1 MGLIA
6 ELGRLAVGSWSPGGS
21 GGGYIATGT
30 YAGHSDPAFGDTTAL
45 ELLSVDIQ
53 RCKLI
58 PTSTLKTQ
66 SKFCSLDWGNPSRS
80 HPAGLIA
87 GGLADGTVCVWD
99 AATVLRTPKS
109 HDDSHAVV
117 YSSATE
123 SNKHTAPVRGVAFN
137 PSMQRS
143 LLASG
148 GADGQVLIWDLSN
161 PSAGVT
167 CRHPASKSGSATA
180 PSKEDVTTLAWNRK
194 VHNILSTATN
204 AGVMN
209 VWDLKQSR
217 QVISIRNPRGRL
229 RCSSLAWHPEIPT
242 QIVITCDE
250 DDSTGALLWD
260 LRNATSPVMSFAH
273 HSPKGI
279 VSASWSSHDSDLLLT
294 SSKDSRTVVVSVS
307 SGEVVIDSRPV
318 ADWNFDVKWSPR
330 IPGLYLASSIEGRL
344 SVNSVLTAPSAPSVS
359 SETATALAESF
370 GASAGDFRSGMA
382 DQSPRTTDAQNV
394 MYNLNR
400 PPSWMK
406 RQSGVSLVFGGL
418 KAHFSAKDGANVNMD
433 SFAENIPPLS
443 SIPGK
448 LDKMLMDLTAENP
461 SLALDWCNEKI
472 SAAESPKDKMG
483 WEVLSILF
491 GTDSRRKLIEYLGFS
506 LPPKDAGDD
515 IAMPVYGLLQ
525 SQPIAVPVRPAPPS
539 SSTDRN
545 DTSISNVATSPTNG
559 VSSTP
564 LDGPAPWDVT
574 EPFQDGDTAKG
585 SLLDGDDAQKE
596 ANGSVN
602 PSETTDADAEDDSGK
617 YESQPFVGKSPKE
630 IDVIIRRAVIVG
642 DFKTAVDACL
652 HAEKTADALVIAHAG
667 GPDLWY
673 YTQAEYLSKV
683 DLSSGSKV
691 IGAVAGQ
698 KSKMD
703 EYIIQASESGDEIWK
718 EALAA
723 LITYTPAEELFEAC
737 TALGNRLMHKKN
749 DAGAL
754 VCFLCASN
762 IGMVASTW
770 ICESP
775 VKGKSTSAMM
785 KHRVERLCNLVERV
799 RLFTTAVVLSQ
810 GEHEIGS
817 VRAFDEVSG
826 SILCEFG
833 ALLAAHGN
841 YYAAVTYLS
850 NLDPTYSCGY
860 GSAEE
865 LNMRA
870 SDCLAISESSNVTE
884 FPSVGNNSSRE
895 YSYDQN
901 AIDNFPA
908 QNFGGPTQSYV
919 NPSTIGR
926 ESKPYDARVPSN
938 LNDSSTQVNQAP
950 YGQSYGLGLP
960 SLPPVPRNT
969 YGPVSTDTRST
980 PNSALPPPP
989 LGPAPVPSAGIVS
1002 AGAGNVRPG
1011 RDPTSVYAD
1020 SSVNSLPVPPPQMPP
1035 PYVPP
1040 PHVPA
1045 PNVPPPHVPAPNVPS
1060 PPLRPSHAPPPHE
1073 PSVGPPAFSRNTGVP
1088 QPSGNF
1094 TEHTGDGTMPDA
1106 NGGYGRQ
1113 GYYSSY
1119 SSSSMHQNVHAPP
1132 PPPPPP
1138 TNGEAPVPTSIYA
1151 KGNEGMGANLP
1162 PSAEVAVEKLRQ
1174 TRALSTSGTPG
1185 GPPKRS
1191 GSASSSLSALVAETV
1206 YLDKADVSKIGQN
1219 EIVIVKA
1226 LRNALN
1232 QARAMN
1238 QSGIHRRKMDDVNKR
1253 LGKLVAGLNA
1263 GLVDRDIVEKMES
1276 IAKALEKSNYQA
1288 IHSMVAELSKQ
1299 YWDTNRQWI
1308 QGLKWLVDAVVSGR

>member
-6 ELGRLAVGSWSPGGS
+6 ELGRLAVGSWSPGGN

-30 YAGHSDPAFGDTTAL
+30 YAGQTDPSFGETTAL

-58 PTSTLKTQ
+58 PTATLKTS

-99 AATVLRTPKS
+99 AASVLRTPKS
-109 HDDSHAVV
+109 HDDNYAVL

-167 CRHPASKSGSATA
+167 SRHPASKSGSATGS
-180 PSKEDVTTLAWNRK
+180 SKEDVTTIAWNRK

-229 RCSSLAWHPEIPT
+229 RCSSLAWHPEVPT

-279 VSASWSSHDSDLLLT
+279 VSASWSSHDPDLLLT

-318 ADWNFDVKWSPR
+318 SDWNFDVKWSPR
-330 IPGLYLASSIEGRL
+330 IPGLYLASSVEGRL

-382 DQSPRTTDAQNV
+382 DQSPRTTDSQNV
-394 MYNLNR
+394 LYNLNR
-400 PPSWMK
+400 PPSWMNC
-406 RQSGVSLVFGGL
+406 QSGVSLVFGGL
-418 KAHFSAKDGANVNMD
+418 KAHFFSKDGPNINVD
-433 SFAENIPPLS
+433 SFVENIPPLS
-443 SIPGK
+443 SVPGK
-448 LDKMLMDLTAENP
+448 LDKMLMDLTAEDP
-461 SLALDWCNEKI
+461 SPALDWCKEK
-472 SAAESPKDKMG
+472 SLTAESPKDKMG

-491 GTDSRRKLIEYLGFS
+491 STDSRRKLVKYLGFS
-506 LPPKDAGDD
+506 LPPKDAGDE
-515 IAMPVYGLLQ
+515 ITMPVYGLLQ
-525 SQPIAVPVRPAPPS
+525 SQPIAVPVRPVPPS
-539 SSTDRN
+539 SPTGEN
-545 DTSISNVATSPTNG
+545 DTSMSHAPNTPKNVMTA
-559 VSSTP
+559 VP
-564 LDGPAPWDVT
+564 LDGPAPWDMS
-574 EPFQDGDTAKG
+574 EPYQEGEMAKG
-585 SLLDGDDAQKE
+585 SLLDGDDADKTT
-596 ANGSVN
+596 NGSVK
-602 PSETTDADAEDDSGK
+602 PSESISAEVEDDTGK
-617 YESQPFVGKSPKE
+617 GDIQAFAGKSPKD
-630 IDVIIRRAVIVG
+630 IDEIIRRAVIVG

-652 HAEKTADALVIAHAG
+652 HTEKIADALVIAHAG

-683 DLSSGSKV
+683 DLSSGPRV

-703 EYIIQASESGDEIWK
+703 EYIIQAAESEGEIWK

-723 LITYTPAEELFEAC
+723 LLTYTPTEELFEAC

-749 DAGAL
+749 DTGAL
-754 VCFLCASN
+754 VCYLCASN

-770 ICESP
+770 ISGLI
-775 VKGKSTSAMM
+775 VKGKSTSSML
-785 KHRVERLCNLVERV
+785 KYRTEQLCDLVERV

-810 GEHEIGS
+810 GEHEIGN
-817 VRAFDEVSG
+817 VRAFDDVSG

-833 ALLAAHGN
+833 ALLAVHGD
-841 YYAAVTYLS
+841 YYSAVTYLS
-850 NLDPTYSCGY
+850 NLDPSYSCGL
-860 GSAEE
+860 GFAEE
-865 LNMRA
+865 LNKKA
-870 SDCLAISESSNVTE
+870 TDCLAFSESSSVSS
-884 FPSVGNNSSRE
+884 FPPVHNSSTHDFSYKNTSVGNFAAQSFGDSR
-895 YSYDQN
+895 
-901 AIDNFPA
+901 
-908 QNFGGPTQSYV
+908 QSY
-919 NPSTIGR
+919 
-926 ESKPYDARVPSN
+926 SKPGEVG
-938 LNDSSTQVNQAP
+938 NDVGP
-950 YGQSYGLGLP
+950 YGQRAPSTFNNSSIQSQVDSRLHDQSFGLRTP
-960 SLPPVPRNT
+960 NIPPMQRNI
-969 YGPVSTDTRST
+969 YGPTSVDTRST
-980 PNSALPPPP
+980 HNSTLPPPP
-989 LGPAPVPSAGIVS
+989 VVSTSVPDSNVS
-1002 AGAGNVRPG
+1002 AGAGGVRPG

-1020 SSVNSLPVPPPQMPP
+1020 SSMNYPSVPPPQMPSSQF
-1035 PYVPP
+1035 PP
-1040 PHVPA
+1040 PQMA
-1045 PNVPPPHVPAPNVPS
+1045 SSQMPPP
-1060 PPLRPSHAPPPHE
+1060 RPSHAPPPHE
-1073 PSVGPPAFSRNTGVP
+1073 PRVGPNAFTPNTGRSG
-1088 QPSGNF
+1088 PS
-1094 TEHTGDGTMPDA
+1094 DGVVDSIGEGAMPNA
-1106 NGGYGRQ
+1106 NGAYGRQ
-1113 GYYSSY
+1113 PYAPGYSTNSFP
-1119 SSSSMHQNVHAPP
+1119 QNVPAPP
-1132 PPPPPP
+1132 PPPPP
-1138 TNGEAPVPTSIYA
+1138 TDGDMPVPNSQYV
-1151 KGNEGMGANLP
+1151 KGNEGMGFNLP
-1162 PSAEVAVEKLRQ
+1162 PSAEIAVEKLRQ
-1174 TRALSTSGTPG
+1174 TRASSASGTPG

-1191 GSASSSLSALVAETV
+1191 ASASSSLSALVTETV

-1226 LRNALN
+1226 LRNALS
-1232 QARAMN
+1232 QARAIN

-1263 GLVDRDIVEKMES
+1263 GVVDRDIVQKLEL
-1276 IAKALEKSNYQA
+1276 IAKALEKSNYQV